1 MEEKR
6 KNKRIPMNAIVMYRI
21 ENYEKID
28 DQNLAKIDRPIS
40 ANISSGGLQIVAKQ
54 KLPVGVYL
62 KIVLTIFPMRNT
74 VDVIGR
80 VVWNRADG
88 KESRFRAGIEFVR
101 FSNAIDA
108 EQIEEYVSIQENR
121 GCTENIACA
130 L

>member
-6 KNKRIPMNAIVMYRI
+6 KNKRIPINAIVMYQI
-21 ENYEKID
+21 DDYEKID
-28 DQNLAKIDRPIS
+28 DRNLITIGRPIS
-40 ANISSGGLQIVAKQ
+40 ADISSGGLQIVAKQ

-62 KIVLTIFPMRNT
+62 KIVLSIFPMRNT
-74 VDVIGR
+74 VDVIGK
-80 VVWNRADG
+80 VVWNHADG
-88 KESRFRAGIEFVR
+88 EESRFRTGIEFVR

-121 GCTENIACA
+121 GRSENIACA

>member
-6 KNKRIPMNAIVMYRI
+6 KDKRIPINAIVMYQI
-21 ENYEKID
+21 DDYEKID
-28 DQNLAKIDRPIS
+28 DRNLITIGRPIS
-40 ANISSGGLQIVAKQ
+40 ADISSGGLQIVAKQ

-62 KIVLTIFPMRNT
+62 KIVLSIFPMRNT
-74 VDVIGR
+74 VDVIGK
-80 VVWNRADG
+80 VVWNHADG
-88 KESRFRAGIEFVR
+88 EESRFRTGIEFVR

-121 GCTENIACA
+121 GRSENIACA

>member
-6 KNKRIPMNAIVMYRI
+6 KNKRIPINAIVMYRI
-21 ENYEKID
+21 ENYEKIN

-40 ANISSGGLQIVAKQ
+40 ADISSGGLQIVGKQ

-74 VDVIGR
+74 VDVIGK
-80 VVWNRADG
+80 VVWNNADEG
-88 KESRFRAGIEFVR
+88 ESRFRVGIEFIR
-101 FSNAIDA
+101 FSNENDV
-108 EQIEEYVSIQENR
+108 EQIEEYMSIQENR
-121 GCTENIACA
+121 GRTENIACA

>member
-6 KNKRIPMNAIVMYRI
+6 KDKRIPINAVVMYQI
-21 ENYEKID
+21 NDYEKMD
-28 DQNLAKIDRPIS
+28 DSNLVKIGRPIS
-40 ANISSGGLQIVAKQ
+40 ADISSGGLQVVAKQ

-62 KIVLTIFPMRNT
+62 KIVLSIFPMRNT
-74 VDVIGR
+74 IDVIGK
-80 VVWNRADG
+80 VVWNNADG
-88 KESRFRAGIEFVR
+88 REKRFRAGIEFVR

-121 GCTENIACA
+121 GRTENIACA